1 MRIVGGRYH
10 GGKLTCPL
18 AQVQMSKQGSAP
30 PPSSSASL
38 PLFEDPTKNTKKHF
52 FMGPESYHRQPLS
65 MTPSLTNSVTF
76 TRLGV
81 FDVTLAC
88 EDGNYKIVEIVTVV
102 DVVDEDRVGSS
113 LLQI

>member
-1 MRIVGGRYH
+1 MKVVRIVGGRYH

-30 PPSSSASL
+30 PPSSTASL
-38 PLFEDPTKNTKKHF
+38 PL
-52 FMGPESYHRQPLS
+52 
-65 MTPSLTNSVTF
+65 
-76 TRLGV
+76 